1 LIAAGQSIGNY
12 RIVSKIGTGGMGAV
26 YLAEH
31 PLIGKKVALKVIHRD
46 LANNKEVVQRFFQE
60 AKAVNKIGSDHI
72 VEIHDFGVTPEGD
85 HFYIM
90 EYLDGKTLAALLSR
104 DHVLEI
110 MRALHISAQIASA
123 LGAAHNAGVIH
134 RDLKPDNVMLTTRL
148 GDSDFVKLLD
158 FGLAKMLAAGPGV
171 IKTAAGVLL
180 GTPQYMSPEA
190 CESRPGVDHR
200 TDIYAVGI
208 LLFQMLCGQLPF
220 DGESMGEVLVK
231 QVTQLPP
238 PPRALNPRVPPSV
251 EQIVLRCLMKQPD
264 ARFPT
269 MVALREALLDPEKY
283 LAKSPPIAPARS
295 LAPGASPVDAKTVM
309 AYAADQN
316 RTKIGSGTGPVLPL
330 PAPAPTNPGKAGV
343 QTMISDGSLV
353 PPRAPTHGPDMA
365 APAQPKMNTMRIA
378 TPMGYSSRPPRK
390 MWPVVLVFGLLL
402 GLGGGAGWYAWKQ
415 GWLVEAQARLEQA
428 TRSVIAVVTPFNLA
442 DVTVEGRE
450 YVERDAILAALGV
463 SAGDSLLGID
473 LQAARKRLEA
483 IDWVASAT
491 VERRLPDTLYV
502 TLKERRAVAIWQNG
516 AEYTLIDKNGR
527 TVRASRMPPGA
538 EKLLLLGGPGA
549 PEHVGELLL
558 LLAYEPSIANQL
570 RAAVWVGQR
579 RWNLV
584 LGNDTEIWLP
594 EEDAVAALQRM
605 AKLEASDK
613 LLSREFGV
621 VDLRLPDKLYLRKRT
636 PSDPPLNGPV

>member
-1 LIAAGQSIGNY
+1 MSARTDKAP
-12 RIVSKIGTGGMGAV
+12 R
-26 YLAEH
+26 
-31 PLIGKKVALKVIHRD
+31 RD
-46 LANNKEVVQRFFQE
+46 YDRRKRR
-60 AKAVNKIGSDHI
+60 
-72 VEIHDFGVTPEGD
+72 T
-85 HFYIM
+85 
-90 EYLDGKTLAALLSR
+90 
-104 DHVLEI
+104 
-110 MRALHISAQIASA
+110 RAPIRK
-123 LGAAHNAGVIH
+123 LGRPVW
-134 RDLKPDNVMLTTRL
+134 RQPMML
-148 GDSDFVKLLD
+148 
-158 FGLAKMLAAGPGV
+158 GLA
-171 IKTAAGVLL
+171 VLL
-180 GTPQYMSPEA
+180 A
-190 CESRPGVDHR
+190 
-200 TDIYAVGI
+200 
-208 LLFQMLCGQLPF
+208 
-220 DGESMGEVLVK
+220 
-231 QVTQLPP
+231 
-238 PPRALNPRVPPSV
+238 
-251 EQIVLRCLMKQPD
+251 
-264 ARFPT
+264 
-269 MVALREALLDPEKY
+269 
-283 LAKSPPIAPARS
+283 
-295 LAPGASPVDAKTVM
+295 
-309 AYAADQN
+309 
-316 RTKIGSGTGPVLPL
+316 
-330 PAPAPTNPGKAGV
+330 
-343 QTMISDGSLV
+343 
-353 PPRAPTHGPDMA
+353 
-365 APAQPKMNTMRIA
+365 
-378 TPMGYSSRPPRK
+378 
-390 MWPVVLVFGLLL
+390 

-415 GWLVEAQARLEQA
+415 GWLVEAQNRLDAA
-428 TRSVIAVVTPFNLA
+428 TRSVIAVVTPFKLA

-502 TLKERRAVAIWQNG
+502 TMKERRAVAIWQNG

-527 TVRASRMPPGA
+527 TVRASKMPPGA

-558 LLAYEPSIANQL
+558 LLAYEPSIAGQL